1 MDESF
6 SHEQEDGGEEA
17 SQVGKQGHNSGEGCR
32 ELARGSLA
40 EAQASTVPNLRIRLE
55 HSAATWN
62 ARADMLERL
71 DRKRSLRLEAE
82 DESAKPTV

>member
-1 MDESF
+1 MNEHF
-6 SHEQEDGGEEA
+6 SPDQEEGGEEA
-17 SQVGKQGHNSGEGCR
+17 SQLGKQGHNSGEGCR

-40 EAQASTVPNLRIRLE
+40 EAQASTVPNLRTRLE

-71 DRKRSLRLEAE
+71 DRKRNLRLEAE
-82 DESAKPTV
+82 QESAKPAV